1 MEMIL
6 WLQNWLLLDDTKL
19 LYILTLILIANV
31 LDFLLGW
38 LNAQF
43 SKKIEFSS
51 SQAIYGISRKIVIF
65 ILLVYFIPVA
75 MLVPEPVGIGALIV
89 LYTGYL
95 LSELNSILSHLGLA
109 NDDKKNN
116 VFVDF
121 IKTIFQVKENEE

>member
-1 MEMIL
+1 MIY
-6 WLQNWLLLDDTKL
+6 WLQSWLLLDDTKL

-38 LNAQF
+38 LNARF
-43 SKKIEFSS
+43 SKQIEFSS

-75 MLVPEPVGIGALIV
+75 MLVPEPVGIGALLI

-109 NDDKKNN
+109 NDDKKSNI
-116 VFVDF
+116 FADF